1 MKPANKKKPALIM
14 SQKETRCFIWA
25 APEITTNRVFLA
37 PTEADDTTSTLA
49 AGTRWF
55 WNTDETVISFK
66 QVKSKWQHSNC
77 SIPIIKCTNSTKP
90 NCRKGIT
97 NMLRNF
103 RKENPVFR
111 FLSVKLI
118 EFLEDRNDSLTVTVM
133 FFPPQNNSLLSST
146 FVSFL

>member
-1 MKPANKKKPALIM
+1 M
-14 SQKETRCFIWA
+14 SQKETRCFIWT
-25 APEITTNRVFLA
+25 APESKTNRVFLA
-37 PTEADDTTSTLA
+37 PTEADDITSTLA

-55 WNTDETVISFK
+55 WNADETVISFK

-77 SIPIIKCTNSTKP
+77 SIPIIKCNNST
-90 NCRKGIT
+90 NRKGIT

-103 RKENPVFR
+103 RKENPVLK
-111 FLSVKLI
+111 FLSMKLI